1 MGSGW
6 VRGGCRC
13 DYGAMNGHSRLRD
26 AWRERPVLL
35 VKGTR
40 LDLFPR
46 GRGGAVEGSCGII
59 KSSAPAGG
67 PRAAA
72 VLGCGGCGAVMA
84 RAVRRVLSWVLAP

>member
-1 MGSGW
+1 
-6 VRGGCRC
+6 
-13 DYGAMNGHSRLRD
+13 MNGHSRLRA

-35 VKGTR
+35 VMGTR

-46 GRGGAVEGSCGII
+46 GRGGAVEVSGGII
-59 KSSAPAGG
+59 KSSAAAGG

-84 RAVRRVLSWVLAP
+84 TSVLRVLSCVVAP